1 MQKLLALLVIFF
13 YTTTL
18 FGAYDVKIGVYK
30 NAKNLRANIAKI
42 KNATYRKS
50 IVIEKKNRLYY
61 AHAILPSNKDARNA
75 LHAYK
80 RVFDDA
86 FIAKKQVQI
95 KKRVKKAS
103 PIVQKKKKE
112 KVLLAKPKQIKPADK
127 KKINAQALLENKTIY
142 LCYEKGPKHLKDR
155 VVQMVFQKEYVIYNP
170 LKKMSSPINMPYEF
184 KDNNLTLHLSDMKIT
199 HNVYKQ
205 ASNFLYA
212 QSMIDGLVV
221 NKLRY
226 YFDEGA
232 ALAFVNQTKAP

>member
-1 MQKLLALLVIFF
+1 MQKFLALLVISF
-13 YTTTL
+13 YATTL

-42 KNATYRKS
+42 KSTKYRKS

-61 AHAILPSNKDARNA
+61 AHAILPSSKDARNA

-86 FIAKKQVQI
+86 FIAKKQVQL

-103 PIVQKKKKE
+103 LKVTKKVQIPKKIQHINAKK
-112 KVLLAKPKQIKPADK
+112 LLA
-127 KKINAQALLENKTIY
+127 NKTIY

-155 VVQMVFQKEYVIYNP
+155 VIQMIFEKEYVIYNP
-170 LKKMSSPINMPYEF
+170 LKKMSSSVNMPYEF
-184 KDNNLTLHLSDMKIT
+184 KDNNLILHLSDIKIT
-199 HNVYKQ
+199 HNVYKK
-205 ASNFLYA
+205 APNFLYA
-212 QSMIDGLVV
+212 KSMIDGLVV

-226 YFDEGA
+226 YFDESA
-232 ALAFVNQTKAP
+232 ALEFVKRN

>member
-1 MQKLLALLVIFF
+1 MKKLLALLGILF

-42 KNATYRKS
+42 KSTKYRKS

-61 AHAILPSNKDARNA
+61 AHAVLPSNKDARNA
-75 LHAYK
+75 LHAY
-80 RVFDDA
+80 RQIFVDA
-86 FIAKKQVQI
+86 FIAKEQVHI
-95 KKRVKKAS
+95 KKRVKKSS
-103 PIVQKKKKE
+103 PVVKKKRKE
-112 KVLLAKPKQIKPADK
+112 KTLVLK
-127 KKINAQALLENKTIY
+127 KKQEKQTKVEMINIQALLENRTMY

-155 VVQMVFQKEYVIYNP
+155 VVQMVFEKEYVIYNP
-170 LKKMSSPINMPYEF
+170 LKKMSSPVNMPYEF

-205 ASNFLYA
+205 APNFLYA

-226 YFDEGA
+226 YFDESA
-232 ALAFVNQTKAP
+232 ALEFVKNH